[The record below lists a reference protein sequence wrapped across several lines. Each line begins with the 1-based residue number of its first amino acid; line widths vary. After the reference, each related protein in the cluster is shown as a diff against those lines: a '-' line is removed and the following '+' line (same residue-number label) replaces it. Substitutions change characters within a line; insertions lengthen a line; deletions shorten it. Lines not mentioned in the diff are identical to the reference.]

1 LYGNVYWFLVWF
13 LVGSFFGCG
22 FVSLGR
28 LGHRPLL
35 RSSIPHGLSY
45 LFFLAIWPQY
55 PIFLCT
61 QIPQEPKTS
70 LAPIWVAVVIQ
81 VIVVE
86 FTYQA
91 PRGVGV
97 AQESKLWNDVS
108 GVVK

>member
-1 LYGNVYWFLVWF
+1 MAMSIGSWF
-13 LVGSFFGCG
+13 GSW
-22 FVSLGR
+22 LDR

-61 QIPQEPKTS
+61 IR
-70 LAPIWVAVVIQ
+70 VAVVIQ